1 MNATLVYSAKP
12 GRNPFVR
19 VYSPER
25 ENSIDKFMDA
35 LFTNASRAQAR
46 QRLVIKRNF
55 YSYTPSNEWKQIN
68 VRFKGIK

>member
-12 GRNPFVR
+12 GRNPFIK
-19 VYSPER
+19 VYSPEK

-46 QRLVIKRNF
+46 RRLVIGRNF

>member
-1 MNATLVYSAKP
+1 MIATLVYSAKP

-35 LFTNASRAQAR
+35 LFTNASRAQAK
-46 QRLVIKRNF
+46 QRLSPNR
-55 YSYTPSNEWKQIN
+55 SKQN
-68 VRFKGIK
+68 DERRQ